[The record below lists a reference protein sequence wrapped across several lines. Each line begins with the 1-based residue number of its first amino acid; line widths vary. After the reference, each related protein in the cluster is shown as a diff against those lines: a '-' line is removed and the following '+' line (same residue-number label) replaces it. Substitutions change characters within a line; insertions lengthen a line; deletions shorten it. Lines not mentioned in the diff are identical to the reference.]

1 MLPSFNKYFLE
12 VQTDPKEESG
22 CKGRHFW
29 EEKTNSTGI
38 CFLIAVHLK
47 DDEVCAVHTV
57 QYVSNNSNDS
67 DIY

>member
-12 VQTDPKEESG
+12 VQTDPNKESG
-22 CKGRHFW
+22 FKERHFL

-38 CFLIAVHLK
+38 CFLMAVHLK